1 LAADEIMPLGH
12 IRCDSF
18 ELKPMA
24 QRLADRL
31 NVPLLHAPGATQ
43 PSILPCSS
51 TTADYFLE
59 LVDQGLRL
67 MPLIGTLHG
76 PIRCDFEGTVAT
88 HRRKYGGGNGQDIAK
103 AVGISG
109 KCKPHVLDLTAGLGR
124 DAFVLATLGCQVTM
138 VERNPVA
145 QELLKDGLARALS
158 NADNRELATIL
169 ARMKLVAL
177 EAKCYLN
184 GNANI
189 PQPDVIYL
197 DPMYPENRKS
207 AKVKKEMQAF
217 KTLIGDDYDA
227 DHLLDLALSAAR
239 FRVVVKRPRKAPQLG
254 NATPHFSLSG
264 KSTRY
269 DIYALKKLPLEL

>member
-1 LAADEIMPLGH
+1 MPLSH
-12 IRCDSF
+12 IRCDSV
-18 ELKPMA
+18 ELKPIA

-31 NVPLLHAPGATQ
+31 NVPLLDALGATQ
-43 PSILPCSS
+43 SSSLPCPS
-51 TTADYFLE
+51 TAADYFLE

-67 MPLIGTLHG
+67 MPLIGNLHG

-103 AVGISG
+103 AIGISG
-109 KCKPHVLDLTAGLGR
+109 KCKPRVLDLTAGLGR
-124 DAFVLATLGCQVTM
+124 DAFVLATLGCQVTL
-138 VERNPVA
+138 VERNPVV

-158 NADNRELATIL
+158 ISDNPELATIV
-169 ARMKLVAL
+169 ARMELVAL
-177 EAKCYLN
+177 EAQCYLN

-197 DPMYPENRKS
+197 DPMYPESRKS

-217 KTLIGDDYDA
+217 KTLVGDDHDA
-227 DHLLDLALSAAR
+227 DHLLDLALGAAR
-239 FRVVVKRPRKAPQLG
+239 YRVVVKRARKAPQLG
-254 NATPHFSLSG
+254 NAAPHFSLSG

-269 DIYALKKLPLEL
+269 DIYALQKLPLEL

>member
-1 LAADEIMPLGH
+1 LAADKIMPLGH

-24 QRLADRL
+24 QRLADRF

-76 PIRCDFEGTVAT
+76 PIRCDFEGTFAT

-184 GNANI
+184 GNATI

>member
-1 LAADEIMPLGH
+1 MPLIH
-12 IRCDSF
+12 IRCDSV

-31 NVPLLHAPGATQ
+31 NVPLLHSPGATQ
-43 PSILPCSS
+43 SPILPCSS

-76 PIRCDFEGTVAT
+76 AIRCDFEGTVAT

-124 DAFVLATLGCQVTM
+124 DAFVLATLGCRVTM
-138 VERNPVA
+138 VERNPVV

-158 NADNRELATIL
+158 IADNRELETIL
-169 ARMKLVAL
+169 ARMNLVAL

-197 DPMYPENRKS
+197 DPMYPESRKS

-217 KTLIGDDYDA
+217 KTLVGDDYDA
-227 DHLLDLALSAAR
+227 DHLLDLALGAAR

-269 DIYALKKLPLEL
+269 DIYALQKLPLEL